1 MPCHDCVNR
10 RDFLTRS
17 ALAAAALVALEGC
30 GDGQIGPP
38 DRSGAQP
45 SGGAVTIKLSDFPA
59 LATVGVPVILKNE
72 RAVVRTGASSFVA
85 VSRICTHQGCDID
98 VQGDHFQC
106 PCHLSQ
112 FTATGAVIRGPTTG
126 ESIGPL
132 HQLAVTFDATA
143 GTLTVA

>member
-1 MPCHDCVNR
+1 M
-10 RDFLTRS
+10 
-17 ALAAAALVALEGC
+17 
-30 GDGQIGPP
+30 
-38 DRSGAQP
+38 
-45 SGGAVTIKLSDFPA
+45 TIKLSDFPA

-85 VSRICTHQGCDID
+85 VSIICTHQGCDIE

-132 HQLAVTFDATA
+132 HQLPVTFDATA